1 MKIKL
6 LDYASNVHEVEIDD
20 NTDHIEG
27 EIISGDTV
35 MTYPIYYDT
44 GKTTRTMNFYDGSFT
59 IPAAKFA
66 QMNEITNS
74 YQLFDLE
81 EDE

>member
-6 LDYASNVHEVEIDD
+6 LDYASKVHEVEIDD

-27 EIISGDTV
+27 VIISGDTV

-44 GKTTRTMNFYDGSFT
+44 GRKTRMVDFMMAHSRYPQRS
-59 IPAAKFA
+59 
-66 QMNEITNS
+66 
-74 YQLFDLE
+74 LHR
-81 EDE
+81 

>member
-6 LDYASNVHEVEIDD
+6 LDYASKVHEVEIDD
-20 NTDHIEG
+20 NTDCIRG

-44 GKTTRTMNFYDGSFT
+44 GKFTRGMNFYDGSFV

-66 QMNEITNS
+66 QMNEITDS

-81 EDE
+81 E

>member
-6 LDYASNVHEVEIDD
+6 LDYASKVHEVEIDD
-20 NTDHIEG
+20 NTDCIRG

-44 GKTTRTMNFYDGSFT
+44 GKGTRMINFYDGSFT

-66 QMNEITNS
+66 QMNEITDS
-74 YQLFDLE
+74 SQLFNLE

>member
-6 LDYASNVHEVEIDD
+6 LDFASRVHEVEIDD
-20 NTDHIEG
+20 NTDYIEG

-44 GKTTRTMNFYDGSFT
+44 GRGTRIANFYDGSFT
-59 IPAAKFA
+59 IPASKFA
-66 QMNEITNS
+66 QINQINDS
-74 YQLFDLE
+74 YDLFSLTD
-81 EDE
+81 

>member
-6 LDYASNVHEVEIDD
+6 LDWASNVHEVEIDD
-20 NTDHIEG
+20 NTNYIEG

-35 MTYPIYYDT
+35 ITYPIYYDT
-44 GKTTRTMNFYDGSFT
+44 GKTTRRMNFYDGSFR

-74 YQLFDLE
+74 YQLFDLDE
-81 EDE
+81 E

>member
-6 LDYASNVHEVEIDD
+6 LDYASKVHEVEIDD
-20 NTDHIEG
+20 NTDCIRG

-44 GKTTRTMNFYDGSFT
+44 GKFTRRMNFYDGSFV
-59 IPAAKFA
+59 IPAAKFV
-66 QMNEITNS
+66 QMNEITDS

-81 EDE
+81 EE